1 MSCDSISKLIPL
13 YFYGEVTPEEE
24 DQVDQHV
31 HECAACAAEL
41 EEQRTIAAA
50 LDRRQAVIPP
60 ALLEECREDL
70 MAAIAGGAPRRPKP
84 AKGPWTLFLEAM
96 SDTVASLG
104 RMRQPVGAVL
114 LVLVG
119 FLAARLTGMGGGSV
133 PGIATNN
140 AAMLSSNNIPV
151 VRDVKAEG
159 DGTVR
164 IQFDRRQEVSGRLE
178 DRNIQDLILA
188 GSREE
193 DPAVRVESVSL
204 MKSHVDSPQVLDS
217 LLNALTGDPNDGVR
231 LKALE
236 ALKPMS
242 GDPRVTKALS
252 QVLLADTNPAVRMQA
267 IDLMVTR
274 RDDAVV
280 GVLQN
285 LMQREDNSGVRSK
298 ASKILKDWNASIGT
312 F

>member
-1 MSCDSISKLIPL
+1 MSCDSVSKLIPL

-41 EEQRTIAAA
+41 EQQRAMAAA
-50 LDRRQAVIPP
+50 LDRRQAVVPP

-70 MAAIAGGAPRRPKP
+70 MAAIAGGAPRQARP

-96 SDTVASLG
+96 SETLTGFG
-104 RMRQPVGAVL
+104 RLRQPVGAL
-114 LVLVG
+114 LLI
-119 FLAARLTGMGGGSV
+119 FLGYMAARFTGVGGGPISGL
-133 PGIATNN
+133 PTNN
-140 AAMLSSNNIPV
+140 AALLSGNNVPV

-159 DGTVR
+159 NGTVR
-164 IQFDRRQEVSGRLE
+164 IQFDRRQEVTGRLDDHTILE
-178 DRNIQDLILA
+178 LILA

-193 DPAVRVESVSL
+193 DPAVRVESVDL
-204 MKSHVDSPQVLDS
+204 LKSHVDSQPVLDS
-217 LLNALTGDPNDGVR
+217 LINALKSDPNDGVR
-231 LKALE
+231 LKALD
-236 ALKPMS
+236 ALKPMA
-242 GDPRVTKALS
+242 GDQRVTDALS
-252 QVLLADTNPAVRMQA
+252 QVLLNDTNPAVRMEA
-267 IDLMVTR
+267 IELIVMR
-274 RDDAVV
+274 RNDSVV

-285 LMQREDNSGVRSK
+285 MMQREENPGVRSK

>member
-1 MSCDSISKLIPL
+1 MSCDSVCKLIPL

-31 HECAACAAEL
+31 HECTACAAEL
-41 EEQRTIAAA
+41 EQQRALAAA
-50 LDRRQAVIPP
+50 FDRRQAAVPH

-70 MAAIAGGAPRRPKP
+70 MAAIAGGAPRQVRRT
-84 AKGPWTLFLEAM
+84 KGPWTLFLEAM
-96 SDTVASLG
+96 SDTLAGLG
-104 RMRQPVGAVL
+104 RMRQPIGAVL
-114 LVLVG
+114 LLAVG
-119 FLAARLTGMGGGSV
+119 FLTAHFTGAGGAII
-133 PGIATNN
+133 PGLSTNN
-140 AAMLSSNNIPV
+140 AAMINGNNIPV

-159 DGTVR
+159 DGTVK
-164 IQFDRRQEVSGRLE
+164 IQFDRREEVTGRLE

-193 DPAVRVESVSL
+193 DPAVRVESVGL
-204 MKSHVDSPQVLDS
+204 LKSHVDSPQVLDS
-217 LLNALTGDPNDGVR
+217 LINALTGDPNDGVR
-231 LKALE
+231 LKALD
-236 ALKPMS
+236 ALKPMA

-274 RDDAVV
+274 RDDSVV
-280 GVLQN
+280 GLLQN

-298 ASKILKDWNASIGT
+298 ASKILKDWNASIGS